1 MELTERIAHRVTMVR
16 RVDNPQSE
24 PLQFNYRGKK
34 FGYCN
39 YQHTVGEESD
49 PDNIEQEVYAR
60 IRKDDNLLHLVA
72 I

>member
-39 YQHTVGEESD
+39 YEHTIGEESD
-49 PDNIEQEVYAR
+49 TIPIFK
-60 IRKDDNLLHLVA
+60 KDYSQ
-72 I
+72 